1 MLEYDQKDFAEVLWP
16 SNWINGLISKSK
28 SLAFKPHVTVAKS
41 FHTDVVLQSSDNETV
56 GRGFFLI
63 KKSRQPSALDT

>member
-1 MLEYDQKDFAEVLWP
+1 MLEYDQKDLAEVLWP

-41 FHTDVVLQSSDNETV
+41 FHTDVV
-56 GRGFFLI
+56 I
-63 KKSRQPSALDT
+63 KS